1 MLPGSLAALETAQ
14 LGPAAFH
21 YQTGA
26 WHAQPHLWVAKGT
39 RVLKTALA
47 SGSKNIY
54 TGRACELLS
63 EMFTWTR
70 KSEPDPHPCFT
81 LIS

>member
-14 LGPAAFH
+14 PGPAAF
-21 YQTGA
+21 QLSPLPSWS
-26 WHAQPHLWVAKGT
+26 WHAQPHLDKG
-39 RVLKTALA
+39 LENSS

-54 TGRACELLS
+54 TGRACELFS

-70 KSEPDPHPCFT
+70 KPEPDPHPCFT